1 MDMIFAPLALVLAQV
16 LGLEWDYTLRNV
28 VLGSATLG
36 IVGGVLGCFA
46 TLRRQSLL
54 GDTLAHAALPGVC
67 IAFMIT
73 GTRESLPL
81 MVGAGLSGLVG
92 TLIFLGIIRGS
103 RIKED
108 AALGIVLSTGF
119 GLGILLLTRIQ
130 HSGQAGQ
137 SGLDRFLFG
146 QAASLVQS
154 DVITMAILG
163 GVALLVVA
171 LLFKEFKL
179 ISFDFDFAASIG
191 YPTTLLTITL
201 TALIIVAV
209 VIGLQAVGVIL
220 VVAILIA
227 PASAA
232 RQWTD
237 QLSTMLVL
245 AGLFGAVSGV
255 VGAILSS
262 QISRLPTG
270 PTVVLVATTITLIS
284 LLVAPRRG
292 LVWGAI
298 RRWQHR
304 RQVQLTAVL
313 REVGEATRLG
323 AGPAVPVGE
332 LETRRGTSRQTISRQ
347 LATLSRQGLVARSAN
362 GTAGWA
368 LTEAGIA
375 AARESERRERIWKL
389 SMARQMDLSV
399 DAVHLDGSELERVLS
414 PDVLAEIEAQMLAED
429 DGAVNVASAAVD
441 GQAPVVAAQS
451 RAERSE

>member
-1 MDMIFAPLALVLAQV
+1 MDVQLFNPLGAIQAQV

-36 IVGGVLGCFA
+36 MVGGVLGSFA

-73 GTRESLPL
+73 GARESLPL
-81 MVGAGLSGLVG
+81 MIGAGISGLIG
-92 TLIFLGIIRGS
+92 TLLFLLITRTS

-108 AALGIVLSTGF
+108 AGLGIVLSTGF

-130 HSGQAGQ
+130 HSGQSGQ

-146 QAASLVQS
+146 QAASLVAS
-154 DVITMAILG
+154 DVVTMTILG
-163 GVALLVVA
+163 AAALATVL

-179 ISFDFDFAASIG
+179 LSFDPDFATSIG
-191 YPTTLLTITL
+191 YPTTLLTVVL

-237 QLSTMLVL
+237 RLSTMLVL
-245 AGLFGAVSGV
+245 SGV
-255 VGAILSS
+255 LGALAGVIGAILSS
-262 QISRLPTG
+262 QIARLPTG
-270 PTVVLVATTITLIS
+270 PTVVLVATAIAAVS
-284 LLVAPRRG
+284 LLFAPRRG
-292 LVWGAI
+292 LLWGAI
-298 RRWQHR
+298 RQWRHR

-313 REVGEATRLG
+313 RDVADASQDGATGPVSLAVIEA
-323 AGPAVPVGE
+323 
-332 LETRRGTSRQTISRQ
+332 RRGIAKPSLVRQ
-347 LATLSRQGLVARSAN
+347 LGTLASQGLVARTDN
-362 GTAGWA
+362 GTATWS
-368 LTEAGIA
+368 LTEAGIE
-375 AARESERRERIWKL
+375 AARESARRERIWKL
-389 SMARQMDLSV
+389 YMARQMELSV
-399 DAVHLDGSELERVLS
+399 DAVHYGATDLERVL
-414 PDVLAEIEAQMLAED
+414 PAETLASIEAEMRVEDVAGGDTAFED
-429 DGAVNVASAAVD
+429 DAGAVTTVS
-441 GQAPVVAAQS
+441 
-451 RAERSE
+451 ERMR